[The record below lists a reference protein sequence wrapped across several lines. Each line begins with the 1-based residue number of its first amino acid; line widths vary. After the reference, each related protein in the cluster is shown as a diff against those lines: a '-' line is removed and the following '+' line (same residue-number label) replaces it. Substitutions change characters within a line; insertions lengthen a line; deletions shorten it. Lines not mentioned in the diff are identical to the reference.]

1 MKGKMETGFRQI
13 EKYNP
18 ARYLCLLL
26 VILALIANGA
36 KLCLAIIYDFVLE
49 RIDIVD
55 GKQLILL
62 GISSLVTIIIISA
75 VNWVKRVLG
84 EEHRQKRIA
93 QVQGKVISE
102 LENKRLDRI
111 EKVSE
116 GEWTTLLSD
125 DVEQCS
131 NYFFKFTLAFLTG
144 IILFIASV
152 CVGVYLSVKLTLII
166 IVCSLF
172 AFLIPKF
179 FISGINK
186 TYDSKIHNKEKLQE
200 RLIQPLHFKNLIKAY
215 DYEIEC
221 EKNIESAY
229 INYANECV
237 EEAKLSAAMT
247 GISIGSAFTIS
258 SLWMVIGIFFMVN
271 NSISVGD
278 FAAFMMLSD
287 YFNWPFT
294 EVGGLLAERT
304 KIKVSLERL
313 EKYLLLEKDDCEME
327 KSTEGDAIYFTNAEL
342 LLENSGKLI
351 IKKNVISMNG
361 KDRIAI
367 VGGSGKGKT
376 TLCKLIMGGYYPS
389 KGEISICLDGKKYSK
404 GMLRSVIGYMPQKSN
419 IFSGTIKENIA
430 VGKEGA
436 TEEEIKEVARIACVD
451 SFVKEFP
458 EGYKTV
464 VGNNAKYQLSG
475 GQIARIALARTLLR
489 SVPIYIL
496 DEFSA
501 ALDNETELKI
511 LNNLE
516 EIDAIIIHVTHKE
529 QTKGFCNK
537 IVNIDNFVNLCT
549 GGCRT
554 K

>member
-18 ARYLCLLL
+18 ARHLCLLL

-102 LENKRLDRI
+102 L
-111 EKVSE
+111 
-116 GEWTTLLSD
+116 
-125 DVEQCS
+125 
-131 NYFFKFTLAFLTG
+131 
-144 IILFIASV
+144 
-152 CVGVYLSVKLTLII
+152 
-166 IVCSLF
+166 
-172 AFLIPKF
+172 
-179 FISGINK
+179 
-186 TYDSKIHNKEKLQE
+186 
-200 RLIQPLHFKNLIKAY
+200 
-215 DYEIEC
+215 
-221 EKNIESAY
+221 
-229 INYANECV
+229 
-237 EEAKLSAAMT
+237 
-247 GISIGSAFTIS
+247 
-258 SLWMVIGIFFMVN
+258 
-271 NSISVGD
+271 VGD

-313 EKYLLLEKDDCEME
+313 EKYLLLEKDDCEMK

-342 LLENSGKLI
+342 SLENSGKLI
-351 IKKNVISMNG
+351 IKKNVINMNG